1 LAAAE
6 RETPAPSMSI
16 DGILDL
22 YFGSDMNA
30 ELGERA
36 GR

>member
-1 LAAAE
+1 
-6 RETPAPSMSI
+6 MSI